1 VNGDRS
7 PFTGLGKVFFGYM
20 IKSFRCKDTKKLYDR
35 EFVKKFS
42 GIERLA
48 IKRLRILDSAN
59 TLEALAGLPSNHLE
73 RLKGNRIGQY
83 GIRIND
89 QYRICF
95 LWDDAPY
102 NVEIVDYH

>member
-1 VNGDRS
+1 
-7 PFTGLGKVFFGYM
+7 M
-20 IKSFRCKDTKKLYDR
+20 IKSFCCKDTEKLYNR
-35 EFVKKFS
+35 KFVKKFS

-59 TLEALAGLPSNHLE
+59 TLGALAGLPSNRLE
-73 RLKGNRIGQY
+73 RLKGDRVGQY
-83 GIRIND
+83 SIRVND

-95 LWDDAPY
+95 SWDDSPY